1 MKIFIAGPYTK
12 GDVAQNVR
20 AAIDA
25 ADRLIEAGHVP
36 FVPHLSHFQHL
47 VHPRP
52 YEDWIRLDKEWL
64 KVCDA
69 VVRLP
74 GESPGA
80 DRETAL
86 ARELKISVFTL
97 EQVIHGL

>member
-1 MKIFIAGPYTK
+1 MKIFIAGPYTR

-25 ADRLIEAGHVP
+25 AEKIIEAGYVP

-47 VHPRP
+47 IHPRP
-52 YEDWIRLDKEWL
+52 YEDWLRLDREWL

-69 VVRLP
+69 IVRLP

-80 DRETAL
+80 VGEIAF
-86 ARELKISVFTL
+86 ARELEIPVFTL
-97 EQVIHGL
+97 DQVMHEI